1 MGNLVFLKL
10 GGSLITDKDQ
20 EQTALIP
27 QIDLIARQIKEFTAS
42 HPDTR
47 LLLGHG
53 SGSFGHYAASR
64 YHTRS
69 GVQTAEQWQ
78 GFTQVWYAARLLNQI
93 VIERFASLGL
103 PVISFPFSTAAIAN
117 DHHVVSWNTLPIQAA
132 LDHRLLP
139 VIYGDVVLDQK
150 IGGTI
155 FSTEEQ
161 FAGLVPILHPD
172 RILLAGLEEGVW
184 EDFPGCTKL
193 IPEITPGSYDQI
205 AGQIFGSASVDVTG
219 GMTAKVQDM
228 LSLITHNPLM
238 RAQIFSGK
246 GPGAILAALSDE
258 KVGTLIR
265 ADQ

>member
-1 MGNLVFLKL
+1 MKELIFLKL
-10 GGSLITDKDQ
+10 GGSVITDKDK

-27 QIDLIARQIKEFTAS
+27 QVDLIAQQIKEFAAS

-64 YHTRS
+64 YNTRG
-69 GVQTAEQWQ
+69 GVKTAEEWQ

-93 VIERFASLGL
+93 VIERFSLIGL
-103 PVISFPFSTAAIAN
+103 PIVSFPFSAAAAAEDHQIA
-117 DHHVVSWNTLPIQAA
+117 SWNTLPIQTA
-132 LDHRLLP
+132 LDHNLLP
-139 VIYGDVVLDQK
+139 VIYGDVVLDEK

-161 FAGLVPILHPD
+161 FAGLVPLLHPD

-184 EDFPGCTKL
+184 EDFPVCKKL
-193 IPEITPGSYDQI
+193 VTEITPGSYSAI
-205 AGQIFGSASVDVTG
+205 ARQIFGSASVDVTG
-219 GMTAKVQDM
+219 GMAAKVQDM
-228 LSLITHNPLM
+228 LSLIKLYPSL

-246 GPGAILAALSDE
+246 GSGSILAALSDE
-258 KVGTLIR
+258 KVGTIIR